1 MKKIKILLPIML
13 FALCSCGETTDNGND
28 LAYDVG
34 IKYLQECTN
43 NVDTFD
49 AIGFNEKLDKL
60 NIVVSTETYKINN
73 ETDEQE
79 GDKVVAEALNAKISG
94 EFDVALSGLT
104 TATSFEGLKA
114 SLKASGT
121 ASVSAQ
127 GENVFGNKESINLA
141 AQAVLDEGNV
151 YVDASNEDLQALITS
166 NAGVTVPEKF
176 YVDVPFPED
185 SSVEFPLFKDTMVEG
200 SIEAIKIQINE
211 LIKKNSSNLTDEQL
225 DTLTKALEDTIASF
239 ISFKEYKN
247 DKYEVSLQ
255 INKTNLS
262 LAISEMAKQL
272 VRVMNPE
279 ATEDQVTQMA
289 SMMSTRALPYIA
301 GIDHINM
308 SAMFTKTSFISS
320 SADIDAKVLAANSTS
335 SGTDSDLTTVTNVYA
350 DLELVTSATMSF
362 GKDVKVL
369 SIANKEEYVNLPLS
383 E

>member
-1 MKKIKILLPIML
+1 M
-13 FALCSCGETTDNGND
+13 
-28 LAYDVG
+28 
-34 IKYLQECTN
+34 
-43 NVDTFD
+43 
-49 AIGFNEKLDKL
+49 
-60 NIVVSTETYKINN
+60 
-73 ETDEQE
+73 
-79 GDKVVAEALNAKISG
+79 
-94 EFDVALSGLT
+94 
-104 TATSFEGLKA
+104 
-114 SLKASGT
+114 
-121 ASVSAQ
+121 
-127 GENVFGNKESINLA
+127 
-141 AQAVLDEGNV
+141 
-151 YVDASNEDLQALITS
+151 
-166 NAGVTVPEKF
+166 
-176 YVDVPFPED
+176 
-185 SSVEFPLFKDTMVEG
+185 EFPLFKDTMVEG

-279 ATEDQVTQMA
+279 ATDDQVTQMA
-289 SMMSTRALPYIA
+289 SMMSTMALPYIA